1 MSDSQID
8 IRGLM
13 ATRAPRL
20 HRLLCLSLCAC
31 LAPALPAQSPA
42 DRAALLAYADS
53 LAAAT
58 SVEQVRTLESARAPG
73 TLGLLRTGLAALRR
87 GELGQERGPYD
98 QAIQL
103 LERAIDGEGRWPYP
117 WFALGVTQI
126 ACYRRAFVVKA
137 TNYSPAGASYREAAL
152 RSFAR
157 AIENDST
164 FVPAADAL
172 AGITLSL
179 GHRLL
184 PKMLAEPL
192 RRVELVPGTAPQVL
206 LAAANV
212 AFGNRDYE
220 RTLEILGD
228 YVRRGGDRGVA
239 AVEQARTLSAL
250 KRPEAA
256 AAAYLAGLTGLT
268 ETGRLA
274 YREDLG
280 WVAGQDEIDVL
291 DTLALPAVPAWV
303 GQFWRERDALNL
315 RAPNERLIE
324 HLRRWVYAHEN
335 FLSHRPDDVPANA
348 EGFGPQDQSSL
359 FEVGAIAEVMTEV
372 AGGIPAFRAYRR
384 TQWELD
390 DRGVMY
396 LRHGEPTKR
405 VSSVA
410 GPPNESW
417 AYDLPEGRR
426 VFHFLGSR
434 ALGTQ
439 SATTLTA
446 SLPLDADMLDA
457 RADLDSRYALLA
469 DRIQRLEAQARTNQ
483 SLNAA
488 QAREAGLEAAAPGA
502 SSGSALNAQSVTNA
516 IGNQSMTRLGAD
528 VLWREA
534 ARNRGAIAAAVAT
547 DGYPQHYRTS
557 LDAIVQVYG
566 VGFGQ
571 GETQRILTVFAVPGT
586 KLVPRRRPDG
596 GPGVLYPINFRIIA
610 LDRGTGVIRQL
621 DTTRTFL
628 APDTLKGDQ
637 HLSGLLE
644 LAVPAGAYQVRAL
657 VSQPGQEAGTGVG
670 RDSVRIPANPRDM
683 ILSDLILGR
692 PESGLAWTYGGE
704 KVPLNPLNA
713 VPRGSGVE
721 LWYEVG
727 GLAAGRKYSVTST
740 VRKAEDK
747 PTARPQLQVAFDFTA
762 SAPYERVSRGLGL
775 ANLKPGA
782 YVLSVSVEESGTD
795 RQVRRE
801 RALNVL
807 PR

>member
-1 MSDSQID
+1 
-8 IRGLM
+8 M
-13 ATRAPRL
+13 APRAPRL
-20 HRLLCLSLCAC
+20 LSLCLSVC
-31 LAPALPAQSPA
+31 LPPALHAQAPA
-42 DRAALLAYADS
+42 DRSALLAYADS
-53 LAAAT
+53 LAAVT
-58 SVEQVRTLESARAPG
+58 TVDQVRDLEAARVGG
-73 TLGLLRTGLAALRR
+73 TLGLIRSGLAALRR
-87 GELGQERGPYD
+87 GELGQDRGPYD

-117 WFALGVTQI
+117 WFALGVTQM
-126 ACYRRAFVVKA
+126 ASYRRAFVVKA

-157 AIENDST
+157 AIANDST

-192 RRVELVPGTAPQVL
+192 RRVEFVPGTAPQVH

-212 AFGNRDYE
+212 AFGNQEYE

-228 YVRRGGDRGVA
+228 YLRRGGDRGVA
-239 AVEQARTLSAL
+239 GVEQARTLSAL
-250 KRPEAA
+250 KRPEEA

-291 DTLALPAVPAWV
+291 DTLALTAVPAWV

-372 AGGIPAFRAYRR
+372 AGGIPAFRTYRR

-488 QAREAGLEAAAPGA
+488 LAREAGLEARTPG
-502 SSGSALNAQSVTNA
+502 STVISTGINAQSVNNA
-516 IGNQSMTRLGAD
+516 IANQSMTRLGAD

-547 DGYPQHYRTS
+547 DGYPQHYKTS

-566 VGFGQ
+566 VGFGK

-586 KLVPRRRPDG
+586 RLVPRRRPDG
-596 GPGVLYPINFRIIA
+596 GPGVLYPINFRVIA

-628 APDTLKGDQ
+628 APDTLRGDQ

-670 RDSVRIPANPRDM
+670 RDSVRIPADPRDM

-692 PESGLAWTYGGE
+692 TESGLAWSYGGE
-704 KVPLNPLNA
+704 KIPLNPLNA
-713 VPRGSGVE
+713 VPKGNGVE
-721 LWYEVG
+721 LFYEVG
-727 GLAAGRKYSVTST
+727 GLVAGQKYTVTST

-747 PTARPQLQVAFDFTA
+747 PTARPQLQVGFDFTA
-762 SAPYERVSRGLGL
+762 SASYERVSRGLGL

-782 YVLSVSVEESGTD
+782 YVLSVAVAEQGSG

>member
-1 MSDSQID
+1 
-8 IRGLM
+8 M
-13 ATRAPRL
+13 APRAPRL
-20 HRLLCLSLCAC
+20 LSLCLSVC
-31 LAPALPAQSPA
+31 LPPALHAQAPA
-42 DRAALLAYADS
+42 DRSALLAYADS

-58 SVEQVRTLESARAPG
+58 TVDQVRDLEAARVGG
-73 TLGLLRTGLAALRR
+73 TLGLIRSGLAALRR
-87 GELGQERGPYD
+87 GELGQDRGPYD

-117 WFALGVTQI
+117 WFALGVTQM
-126 ACYRRAFVVKA
+126 ASYRRAFVVKA

-157 AIENDST
+157 AIANDST

-192 RRVELVPGTAPQVL
+192 RRVEFVPGTAPQVH

-212 AFGNRDYE
+212 AFGNQEYE

-228 YVRRGGDRGVA
+228 YLRRGGDRGVA
-239 AVEQARTLSAL
+239 GVEQARTLSAL
-250 KRPEAA
+250 KRPEEA

-291 DTLALPAVPAWV
+291 DTLALTAVPAWV

-372 AGGIPAFRAYRR
+372 AGGIPAFRTYRR

-488 QAREAGLEAAAPGA
+488 LAREAGLEASTPG
-502 SSGSALNAQSVTNA
+502 STVISTGINAQSVNNA
-516 IGNQSMTRLGAD
+516 IANQSMTRLGAD

-547 DGYPQHYRTS
+547 DGYPQHYKTS

-566 VGFGQ
+566 VGFGK

-586 KLVPRRRPDG
+586 RLVPRRRPDG
-596 GPGVLYPINFRIIA
+596 GPGVLYPINFRVIA

-628 APDTLKGDQ
+628 APDTLRGDQ

-670 RDSVRIPANPRDM
+670 RDSVRIPADPRDM

-692 PESGLAWTYGGE
+692 TESGLAWSYGGE
-704 KVPLNPLNA
+704 KIPLNPLNA
-713 VPRGSGVE
+713 VPKGNGVE
-721 LWYEVG
+721 LFYEVG
-727 GLAAGRKYSVTST
+727 GLVAGQKYTVTST

-747 PTARPQLQVAFDFTA
+747 PTARPQLQVGFDFTA
-762 SAPYERVSRGLGL
+762 SASYERVSRGLGL

-782 YVLSVSVEESGTD
+782 YVLSVAVEEQGSG

>member
-1 MSDSQID
+1 
-8 IRGLM
+8 M
-13 ATRAPRL
+13 APRAPRL
-20 HRLLCLSLCAC
+20 LSLCLSVC
-31 LAPALPAQSPA
+31 LPPALHAQAPA
-42 DRAALLAYADS
+42 DRSALLAYADS

-58 SVEQVRTLESARAPG
+58 TVDQVRDLEAARVGG
-73 TLGLLRTGLAALRR
+73 TLGLIRSGLAALRR
-87 GELGQERGPYD
+87 GELGQDRGPYD

-117 WFALGVTQI
+117 WFALGVTQM
-126 ACYRRAFVVKA
+126 ASYRRAFVVKA

-157 AIENDST
+157 AIANDST

-192 RRVELVPGTAPQVL
+192 RRVEFVPGTAPQVH

-212 AFGNRDYE
+212 AFGNQEYE

-228 YVRRGGDRGVA
+228 YLRRGGDRGVA
-239 AVEQARTLSAL
+239 GVEQARTLSAL
-250 KRPEAA
+250 KRPEEA

-291 DTLALPAVPAWV
+291 DTLALTAVPAWV

-372 AGGIPAFRAYRR
+372 AGGIPAFRTYRR

-488 QAREAGLEAAAPGA
+488 LAREAGLEARTPG
-502 SSGSALNAQSVTNA
+502 STVISTGINAQSVNNA
-516 IGNQSMTRLGAD
+516 IANQSMTRLGAD

-547 DGYPQHYRTS
+547 DGYPQHYKTS

-566 VGFGQ
+566 VGFGK

-586 KLVPRRRPDG
+586 RLVPRRRPDG
-596 GPGVLYPINFRIIA
+596 GPGVLYPINFRVIA

-628 APDTLKGDQ
+628 APDTLRGDQ

-670 RDSVRIPANPRDM
+670 RDSVRIPADPRDM

-692 PESGLAWTYGGE
+692 TESGLAWSYGGE
-704 KVPLNPLNA
+704 KIPLNPLNA
-713 VPRGSGVE
+713 VPKGNGVE
-721 LWYEVG
+721 LFYEVG
-727 GLAAGRKYSVTST
+727 GLVAGQKYTVTST

-747 PTARPQLQVAFDFTA
+747 PTARPQLQVGFDFTA
-762 SAPYERVSRGLGL
+762 SASYERVSRGLGL

-782 YVLSVSVEESGTD
+782 YVLSVAVAEQGSG

>member
-1 MSDSQID
+1 
-8 IRGLM
+8 M
-13 ATRAPRL
+13 APRAPRL
-20 HRLLCLSLCAC
+20 LSLCLSVC
-31 LAPALPAQSPA
+31 LPPALHAQAPA
-42 DRAALLAYADS
+42 DRSALLAYADS

-58 SVEQVRTLESARAPG
+58 TVDQVRDLEAARVGG
-73 TLGLLRTGLAALRR
+73 TLGLIRSGLAALRR
-87 GELGQERGPYD
+87 GELGQDRGPYD

-117 WFALGVTQI
+117 WFALGVTQM
-126 ACYRRAFVVKA
+126 ASYRRAFVVKA

-157 AIENDST
+157 AIANDST

-192 RRVELVPGTAPQVL
+192 RRVEFVPGTAPQVH

-212 AFGNRDYE
+212 AFGNQEYE

-228 YVRRGGDRGVA
+228 YLRRGGDRGVA
-239 AVEQARTLSAL
+239 GVEQARTLSAL
-250 KRPEAA
+250 KRPEEA

-291 DTLALPAVPAWV
+291 DTLALTAVPAWV

-372 AGGIPAFRAYRR
+372 AGGIPAFRTYRR

-488 QAREAGLEAAAPGA
+488 LAREAGLEARTPG
-502 SSGSALNAQSVTNA
+502 STVISTGINAQSVNNA
-516 IGNQSMTRLGAD
+516 IANQSMTRLGAD

-547 DGYPQHYRTS
+547 DGYPQHYKTS

-566 VGFGQ
+566 VGFGK

-586 KLVPRRRPDG
+586 RLVPRRRPDG
-596 GPGVLYPINFRIIA
+596 GPGVLYPINFRVIA

-628 APDTLKGDQ
+628 APDTLRGDQ

-670 RDSVRIPANPRDM
+670 RDSVRIPADPRDM

-692 PESGLAWTYGGE
+692 TESGLAWSYGGE
-704 KVPLNPLNA
+704 KIPLNPLNA
-713 VPRGSGVE
+713 VPKGNGVE
-721 LWYEVG
+721 LFYEVG
-727 GLAAGRKYSVTST
+727 GLVAGQKYTVTST

-747 PTARPQLQVAFDFTA
+747 PTARPQLQVGFDFTA
-762 SAPYERVSRGLGL
+762 SASYERVSRGLGL

-782 YVLSVSVEESGTD
+782 YVLSVAVEEQGSG

>member
-1 MSDSQID
+1 
-8 IRGLM
+8 M
-13 ATRAPRL
+13 APRAPRP
-20 HRLLCLSLCAC
+20 HRLLSLCLSVC
-31 LAPALPAQSPA
+31 LATALPAQSPA

-58 SVEQVRTLESARAPG
+58 TVEQVRALDATRAAGPI
-73 TLGLLRTGLAALRR
+73 GLIRSGLAALRR

-103 LERAIDGEGRWPYP
+103 LERAIDGEGRWPHP

-157 AIENDST
+157 AIEKDST

-184 PKMLAEPL
+184 PRMLAEPL
-192 RRVELVPGTAPQVL
+192 RRVELVPGTAPQVN
-206 LAAANV
+206 LAAAAV
-212 AFGNRDYE
+212 AFGNQEYE

-239 AVEQARTLSAL
+239 GVEQARTLSAL
-250 KRPEAA
+250 KRPDAA

-291 DTLALPAVPAWV
+291 DTLALAAVPAWV

-372 AGGIPAFRAYRR
+372 AGGIPAFRTYRR

-426 VFHFLGSR
+426 VYHFLGSR

-488 QAREAGLEAAAPGA
+488 QAREAGLEA
-502 SSGSALNAQSVTNA
+502 SLESGSGAALNAQSVTNA
-516 IGNQSMTRLGAD
+516 IANQSMTRLGAD

-534 ARNRGAIAAAVAT
+534 ARNRGAIAAAVAS
-547 DGYPQHYRTS
+547 DGFPQRYKTS

-571 GETQRILTVFAVPGT
+571 GETSRILTVFAVPGAR
-586 KLVPRRRPDG
+586 LVPRRRPDG
-596 GPGVLYPINFRIIA
+596 GPGVLYPINFRVIA
-610 LDRGTGVIRQL
+610 LDRGTGVIRQM

-628 APDTLKGDQ
+628 APDTLRGDQ
-637 HLSGLLE
+637 HLSGMLE
-644 LAVPAGAYQVRAL
+644 LAVPPGAYQVRAL
-657 VSQPGQEAGTGVG
+657 VSQPGLEAATGVG
-670 RDSVRIPANPRDM
+670 RDSVSIPANPRDM

-692 PESGLAWTYGGE
+692 PESGLAWMYAGE
-704 KVPLNPLNA
+704 RVPLNPLNA
-713 VPRGSGVE
+713 VPRGAGVE
-721 LWYEVG
+721 LFYEIG
-727 GLAAGRKYSVTST
+727 GLAPGQRYSVTST
-740 VRKAEDK
+740 VRKAEDR

-762 SAPYERVSRGLGL
+762 TATYERVSRGLGL

-782 YVLSVSVEESGTD
+782 YVLVVAVEEAGNG
-795 RQVRRE
+795 RRVRRE

>member
-1 MSDSQID
+1 
-8 IRGLM
+8 M
-13 ATRAPRL
+13 APRAPRL
-20 HRLLCLSLCAC
+20 LSLCLSVC
-31 LAPALPAQSPA
+31 LPPALHAQAPA
-42 DRAALLAYADS
+42 DRSALLAYADS

-58 SVEQVRTLESARAPG
+58 TVDQVRDLEAARVGG
-73 TLGLLRTGLAALRR
+73 TLGLIRSGLAALRR
-87 GELGQERGPYD
+87 GELGQDRGPYD

-117 WFALGVTQI
+117 WFALGVTQM
-126 ACYRRAFVVKA
+126 ASYRRAFVVKA

-157 AIENDST
+157 AIANDST

-192 RRVELVPGTAPQVL
+192 RRVELVPGTAPQVR

-212 AFGNRDYE
+212 AFGNQEYE

-228 YVRRGGDRGVA
+228 YLRRGGDRGVA
-239 AVEQARTLSAL
+239 GVEQARTLSAL
-250 KRPEAA
+250 KRPEEA

-291 DTLALPAVPAWV
+291 DTLALTAVPAWV

-372 AGGIPAFRAYRR
+372 AGGIPAFRTYRR

-488 QAREAGLEAAAPGA
+488 LAREAGLEARTPG
-502 SSGSALNAQSVTNA
+502 STVISTGINAQSVNNA
-516 IGNQSMTRLGAD
+516 IANQSMTRLGAD

-547 DGYPQHYRTS
+547 DGYPQHYKTS

-566 VGFGQ
+566 VGFGK

-586 KLVPRRRPDG
+586 RLVPRRRPDG
-596 GPGVLYPINFRIIA
+596 GPGVLYPINFRVIA

-628 APDTLKGDQ
+628 APDTLRGDQ

-670 RDSVRIPANPRDM
+670 RDSVRIPADPRDM

-692 PESGLAWTYGGE
+692 TESGLAWSYGGE
-704 KVPLNPLNA
+704 KIPLNPLNA
-713 VPRGSGVE
+713 VPKGNGVE
-721 LWYEVG
+721 LFYEVG
-727 GLAAGRKYSVTST
+727 GLVAGQKYTVTST

-747 PTARPQLQVAFDFTA
+747 PTARPQLQVGFDFTA
-762 SAPYERVSRGLGL
+762 SASYERVSRGLGL

-782 YVLSVSVEESGTD
+782 YVLSVAVAEQGSG

>member
-1 MSDSQID
+1 
-8 IRGLM
+8 M
-13 ATRAPRL
+13 APRAPRL
-20 HRLLCLSLCAC
+20 LSLCLSVC
-31 LAPALPAQSPA
+31 LPPALHAQAPA
-42 DRAALLAYADS
+42 DRSALLAFADS

-58 SVEQVRTLESARAPG
+58 TVDQVRDLEAARVGG
-73 TLGLLRTGLAALRR
+73 TLGLIRSGLAALRR
-87 GELGQERGPYD
+87 GELGQDRGPYD

-117 WFALGVTQI
+117 WFALGVTQM
-126 ACYRRAFVVKA
+126 ASYRRAFVVKA

-157 AIENDST
+157 AIANDST

-192 RRVELVPGTAPQVL
+192 RRVELVPGTAPQVR

-212 AFGNRDYE
+212 AFGNQEYE

-228 YVRRGGDRGVA
+228 YLRRGGDRGVA
-239 AVEQARTLSAL
+239 GVEQARTLSAL
-250 KRPEAA
+250 KRPEEA

-268 ETGRLA
+268 EAGLLA

-291 DTLALPAVPAWV
+291 DTLALAAVPAWV

-372 AGGIPAFRAYRR
+372 AGGIPAFRTYRR

-488 QAREAGLEAAAPGA
+488 LAREAGLEASTPG
-502 SSGSALNAQSVTNA
+502 STVISTGINAQSVNNA
-516 IGNQSMTRLGAD
+516 IANQSMTRLGAD

-547 DGYPQHYRTS
+547 DGYPQHYKTS

-566 VGFGQ
+566 VGFGK

-586 KLVPRRRPDG
+586 RLVPRRRPDG
-596 GPGVLYPINFRIIA
+596 GPGVLYPINFRVIA

-628 APDTLKGDQ
+628 APDTLRGDQ

-670 RDSVRIPANPRDM
+670 RDSVRIPADPRDM

-692 PESGLAWTYGGE
+692 TESGLAWSYGGE
-704 KVPLNPLNA
+704 KIPLNPLNA
-713 VPRGSGVE
+713 VPKGNGVE
-721 LWYEVG
+721 LFYEVG
-727 GLAAGRKYSVTST
+727 GLVAGQKYTVTST

-747 PTARPQLQVAFDFTA
+747 PTARPQLQVGFDFTA
-762 SAPYERVSRGLGL
+762 SASYERVSRGLGL

-782 YVLSVSVEESGTD
+782 YVLSVAVAEQGSG

>member
-1 MSDSQID
+1 
-8 IRGLM
+8 M
-13 ATRAPRL
+13 APRAPRL
-20 HRLLCLSLCAC
+20 LSLCLSVC
-31 LAPALPAQSPA
+31 LPPALHAQAPA
-42 DRAALLAYADS
+42 DRSALLAYADS

-58 SVEQVRTLESARAPG
+58 TVDQVRDLEAARVGG
-73 TLGLLRTGLAALRR
+73 TLGLIRSGLAALRR
-87 GELGQERGPYD
+87 GELGQDRGPYD

-117 WFALGVTQI
+117 WFALGVTQM
-126 ACYRRAFVVKA
+126 ASYRRAFVVKA

-157 AIENDST
+157 AIANDST

-192 RRVELVPGTAPQVL
+192 RRVELVPGTAPQVH

-212 AFGNRDYE
+212 AFGNQEYE

-228 YVRRGGDRGVA
+228 YLRRGGDRGVA
-239 AVEQARTLSAL
+239 GVEQARTLSAL
-250 KRPEAA
+250 KRPEEA

-291 DTLALPAVPAWV
+291 DTLALTAVPAWV

-372 AGGIPAFRAYRR
+372 AGGIPAFRTYRR

-488 QAREAGLEAAAPGA
+488 LAREAGLEARTPG
-502 SSGSALNAQSVTNA
+502 STVISTGINAQSVNNA
-516 IGNQSMTRLGAD
+516 IANQSMTRLGAD

-547 DGYPQHYRTS
+547 DGYPQHYKTS

-566 VGFGQ
+566 VGFGK

-586 KLVPRRRPDG
+586 RLVPRRRPDG
-596 GPGVLYPINFRIIA
+596 GPGVLYPINFRVIA

-628 APDTLKGDQ
+628 APDTLRGDQ

-670 RDSVRIPANPRDM
+670 RDSVRIPADPRDM

-692 PESGLAWTYGGE
+692 TESGLAWSYGGE
-704 KVPLNPLNA
+704 KIPLNPLNA
-713 VPRGSGVE
+713 VPKGNGVE
-721 LWYEVG
+721 LFYEVG
-727 GLAAGRKYSVTST
+727 GLVAGQKYTVTST

-747 PTARPQLQVAFDFTA
+747 PTARPQLQVGFDFTA
-762 SAPYERVSRGLGL
+762 SASYERVSRGLGL

-782 YVLSVSVEESGTD
+782 YVLSVAVEEQGSG

>member
-1 MSDSQID
+1 
-8 IRGLM
+8 M
-13 ATRAPRL
+13 APRAPRL
-20 HRLLCLSLCAC
+20 LSLCLSVC
-31 LAPALPAQSPA
+31 LPPALHAQAPA
-42 DRAALLAYADS
+42 DRSALLAYADS
-53 LAAAT
+53 LAAVT
-58 SVEQVRTLESARAPG
+58 TVDQVRDLEAARVGG
-73 TLGLLRTGLAALRR
+73 TLGLIRSGLAALRR
-87 GELGQERGPYD
+87 GELGQDRGPYD

-117 WFALGVTQI
+117 WFALGVTQM
-126 ACYRRAFVVKA
+126 ASYRRAFVVKA

-157 AIENDST
+157 AIANDST

-192 RRVELVPGTAPQVL
+192 RRVEFVPGTAPQVH

-212 AFGNRDYE
+212 AFGNQEYE

-228 YVRRGGDRGVA
+228 YLRRGGDRGVA
-239 AVEQARTLSAL
+239 GVEQARTLSAL
-250 KRPEAA
+250 KRPEEA

-291 DTLALPAVPAWV
+291 ETLALTAVPAWV

-372 AGGIPAFRAYRR
+372 AGGIPAFRTYRR

-488 QAREAGLEAAAPGA
+488 LAREAGLEASTPG
-502 SSGSALNAQSVTNA
+502 STVISTGINAQSVNNA
-516 IGNQSMTRLGAD
+516 IANQSMTRLGAD

-547 DGYPQHYRTS
+547 DGYPQHYKTS

-566 VGFGQ
+566 VGFGK

-586 KLVPRRRPDG
+586 RLVPRRRPDG
-596 GPGVLYPINFRIIA
+596 GPGVLYPINFRVIA

-628 APDTLKGDQ
+628 APDTLRGDQ

-670 RDSVRIPANPRDM
+670 RDSVRIPADPRDM

-692 PESGLAWTYGGE
+692 TESGLAWSYGGE
-704 KVPLNPLNA
+704 KIPLNPLNA
-713 VPRGSGVE
+713 VPKGNGVE
-721 LWYEVG
+721 LFYEVG
-727 GLAAGRKYSVTST
+727 GLVAGQKYTVTST

-747 PTARPQLQVAFDFTA
+747 PTARPQLQVGFDFTA
-762 SAPYERVSRGLGL
+762 SASYERVSRGLGL

-782 YVLSVSVEESGTD
+782 YVLSVAVAEQGSG

>member
-1 MSDSQID
+1 
-8 IRGLM
+8 M
-13 ATRAPRL
+13 APRAPRL
-20 HRLLCLSLCAC
+20 LSLCLSVC
-31 LAPALPAQSPA
+31 LAPALHAQAPA
-42 DRAALLAYADS
+42 DRSALLAYADS

-58 SVEQVRTLESARAPG
+58 TVDQVRDLEAARVGG
-73 TLGLLRTGLAALRR
+73 TLGLIRSGLAALRR
-87 GELGQERGPYD
+87 GELGQDRGPYD

-117 WFALGVTQI
+117 WFALGVTQM
-126 ACYRRAFVVKA
+126 ASYRRAFVVKA

-157 AIENDST
+157 AIANDST

-192 RRVELVPGTAPQVL
+192 RRVEFVPGTAPQVH

-212 AFGNRDYE
+212 AFGNQEYE

-228 YVRRGGDRGVA
+228 YLRRGGDRGVA
-239 AVEQARTLSAL
+239 GVEQARTLSAL
-250 KRPEAA
+250 KRPEEA

-291 DTLALPAVPAWV
+291 DTLALTAVPAWV

-372 AGGIPAFRAYRR
+372 AGGIPAFRTYRR

-488 QAREAGLEAAAPGA
+488 LAREAGLEARTPG
-502 SSGSALNAQSVTNA
+502 STVISTGINAQSVNNA
-516 IGNQSMTRLGAD
+516 IANQSMTRLGAD

-547 DGYPQHYRTS
+547 DGYPQHYKTS

-566 VGFGQ
+566 VGFGK

-586 KLVPRRRPDG
+586 RLVPRRRPDG
-596 GPGVLYPINFRIIA
+596 GPGVLYPINFRVIA

-628 APDTLKGDQ
+628 APDTLRGDQ

-670 RDSVRIPANPRDM
+670 RDSVRIPADPRDM

-692 PESGLAWTYGGE
+692 TESGLAWSYGGE
-704 KVPLNPLNA
+704 KIPLNPLNA
-713 VPRGSGVE
+713 VPKGNGVE
-721 LWYEVG
+721 LFYEVG
-727 GLAAGRKYSVTST
+727 GLVAGQKYTVTST

-747 PTARPQLQVAFDFTA
+747 PTARPQLQVGFDFTA
-762 SAPYERVSRGLGL
+762 SASYERVSRGLGL

-782 YVLSVSVEESGTD
+782 YVLSVAVEEQGSG

>member
-1 MSDSQID
+1 
-8 IRGLM
+8 M
-13 ATRAPRL
+13 APRAPRL
-20 HRLLCLSLCAC
+20 LSLCLSVC
-31 LAPALPAQSPA
+31 LPPALHAQAPA
-42 DRAALLAYADS
+42 DRSALLAYADS

-58 SVEQVRTLESARAPG
+58 TVDQVRDLEAARVGG
-73 TLGLLRTGLAALRR
+73 TLGLIRSGLAALRR
-87 GELGQERGPYD
+87 GELGQDRGPYD

-117 WFALGVTQI
+117 WFALGVTQM
-126 ACYRRAFVVKA
+126 ASYRRAFVVKA

-157 AIENDST
+157 AIANDST

-192 RRVELVPGTAPQVL
+192 RRVELVPGTAPQVR

-212 AFGNRDYE
+212 AFGNQEYE

-228 YVRRGGDRGVA
+228 YLRRGGDRGVA
-239 AVEQARTLSAL
+239 GVEQARTLSAL
-250 KRPEAA
+250 KRPEEA

-291 DTLALPAVPAWV
+291 DTLALTAVPAWV

-372 AGGIPAFRAYRR
+372 AGGIPAFRTYRR

-488 QAREAGLEAAAPGA
+488 LAREAGLEASTPG
-502 SSGSALNAQSVTNA
+502 STVISTGINAQSVNNA
-516 IGNQSMTRLGAD
+516 IANQSMTRLGAD

-547 DGYPQHYRTS
+547 DGYPQHYKTS

-566 VGFGQ
+566 VGFGK

-586 KLVPRRRPDG
+586 RLVPRRRPDG
-596 GPGVLYPINFRIIA
+596 GPGVLYPINFRVIA

-628 APDTLKGDQ
+628 APDTLRGDQ

-670 RDSVRIPANPRDM
+670 RDSVRIPADPRDM

-692 PESGLAWTYGGE
+692 TESGLAWSYGGE
-704 KVPLNPLNA
+704 KIPLNPLNA
-713 VPRGSGVE
+713 VPKGNGVE
-721 LWYEVG
+721 LFYEVG
-727 GLAAGRKYSVTST
+727 GLVAGQKYTVTST

-747 PTARPQLQVAFDFTA
+747 PTARPQLQVGFDFTA
-762 SAPYERVSRGLGL
+762 SASYERVSRGLGL

-782 YVLSVSVEESGTD
+782 YVLSVAVAEQGSG

>member
-1 MSDSQID
+1 
-8 IRGLM
+8 M
-13 ATRAPRL
+13 APRAPRL
-20 HRLLCLSLCAC
+20 LSLCLSVC
-31 LAPALPAQSPA
+31 LPPALHAQAPA
-42 DRAALLAYADS
+42 DRSALLAYADS
-53 LAAAT
+53 LAAVT
-58 SVEQVRTLESARAPG
+58 TVDQVRDLEAARVGG
-73 TLGLLRTGLAALRR
+73 TLGLIRSGLAALRR
-87 GELGQERGPYD
+87 GELGQDRGPYD

-117 WFALGVTQI
+117 WFALGVTQM
-126 ACYRRAFVVKA
+126 ASYRRAFVVKA

-157 AIENDST
+157 AIANDST

-192 RRVELVPGTAPQVL
+192 RRVEFVPGTAPQVH

-212 AFGNRDYE
+212 AFGNQEYE

-228 YVRRGGDRGVA
+228 YLRRGGDRGVA
-239 AVEQARTLSAL
+239 GVEQARTLSAL
-250 KRPEAA
+250 KRPEEA

-291 DTLALPAVPAWV
+291 DTLALTAVPAWV

-372 AGGIPAFRAYRR
+372 AGGIPAFRTYRR

-488 QAREAGLEAAAPGA
+488 LAREAGLEASTPG
-502 SSGSALNAQSVTNA
+502 STVISTGINAQSVNNA
-516 IGNQSMTRLGAD
+516 IANQSMTRLGAD

-547 DGYPQHYRTS
+547 DGYPQHYKTS

-566 VGFGQ
+566 VGFGK

-586 KLVPRRRPDG
+586 RLVPRRRPDG
-596 GPGVLYPINFRIIA
+596 GPGVLYPINFRVIA

-628 APDTLKGDQ
+628 APDTLRGDQ

-670 RDSVRIPANPRDM
+670 RDSVRIPADPRDM

-692 PESGLAWTYGGE
+692 TESGLAWSYGGE
-704 KVPLNPLNA
+704 KIPLNPLNA
-713 VPRGSGVE
+713 VPKGNGVE
-721 LWYEVG
+721 LFYEVG
-727 GLAAGRKYSVTST
+727 GLVAGQKYTVTST

-747 PTARPQLQVAFDFTA
+747 PTARPQLQVGFDFTA
-762 SAPYERVSRGLGL
+762 SASYERVSRGLGL

-782 YVLSVSVEESGTD
+782 YVLSVAVAEQGSG

>member
-1 MSDSQID
+1 
-8 IRGLM
+8 M
-13 ATRAPRL
+13 APRAPRL
-20 HRLLCLSLCAC
+20 LSLCLSVC
-31 LAPALPAQSPA
+31 LPPALHAQAPA
-42 DRAALLAYADS
+42 DRSALLAYADS

-58 SVEQVRTLESARAPG
+58 TVDQVRDLEAARVGG
-73 TLGLLRTGLAALRR
+73 TLGLIRNGLAALRR
-87 GELGQERGPYD
+87 GELGQDRGPYD

-117 WFALGVTQI
+117 WFALGVTQM
-126 ACYRRAFVVKA
+126 ASYRRAFVVKA

-157 AIENDST
+157 AIANDST

-192 RRVELVPGTAPQVL
+192 RRVEFVPGTAPQVH

-212 AFGNRDYE
+212 AFGNQEYE

-228 YVRRGGDRGVA
+228 YLRRGGDRGVA
-239 AVEQARTLSAL
+239 GVEQARTLSAL
-250 KRPEAA
+250 KRPEEA

-268 ETGRLA
+268 EAGLLA

-291 DTLALPAVPAWV
+291 DTLALAAVPAWV

-372 AGGIPAFRAYRR
+372 AGGIPAFRTYRR

-488 QAREAGLEAAAPGA
+488 LAREAGLEASTPG
-502 SSGSALNAQSVTNA
+502 STVISTGINAQSVNNA
-516 IGNQSMTRLGAD
+516 IANQSMTRLGAD

-547 DGYPQHYRTS
+547 DGYPQHYKTS

-566 VGFGQ
+566 VGFGK

-586 KLVPRRRPDG
+586 RLVPRRRPDG
-596 GPGVLYPINFRIIA
+596 GPGVLYPINFRVIA

-628 APDTLKGDQ
+628 APDTLRGDQ

-670 RDSVRIPANPRDM
+670 RDSVRIPADPRDM

-692 PESGLAWTYGGE
+692 TESGLAWSYGGE
-704 KVPLNPLNA
+704 KIPLNPLNA
-713 VPRGSGVE
+713 VPKGNGVE
-721 LWYEVG
+721 LFYEVG
-727 GLAAGRKYSVTST
+727 GLVAGQKYTVTST

-747 PTARPQLQVAFDFTA
+747 PTARPQLQVGFDFTA
-762 SAPYERVSRGLGL
+762 GASYERVSRGLGL

-782 YVLSVSVEESGTD
+782 YVLSVAVAEQGSG

>member
-1 MSDSQID
+1 
-8 IRGLM
+8 M
-13 ATRAPRL
+13 APRAPRL
-20 HRLLCLSLCAC
+20 LSLCLSVC
-31 LAPALPAQSPA
+31 LPPALHAQAPA
-42 DRAALLAYADS
+42 DRSALLAYADS

-58 SVEQVRTLESARAPG
+58 TVDQVRDLEAARVGG
-73 TLGLLRTGLAALRR
+73 TLGLIRSGLAALRR
-87 GELGQERGPYD
+87 GELGQDRGPYD

-117 WFALGVTQI
+117 WFALGVTQM
-126 ACYRRAFVVKA
+126 ASYRRAFVVKA

-157 AIENDST
+157 AIANDST

-192 RRVELVPGTAPQVL
+192 RRVEFVPGTAPQVH

-212 AFGNRDYE
+212 AFGNQEYE

-228 YVRRGGDRGVA
+228 YLRRGGDRGVA
-239 AVEQARTLSAL
+239 GVEQARTLSAL
-250 KRPEAA
+250 KRPEEA

-291 DTLALPAVPAWV
+291 DTLALTAVPAWV

-372 AGGIPAFRAYRR
+372 AGGIPAFRTYRR

-488 QAREAGLEAAAPGA
+488 LAREAGLEASTPG
-502 SSGSALNAQSVTNA
+502 STVISTGINAQSVNNA
-516 IGNQSMTRLGAD
+516 IANQSMTRLGAD

-547 DGYPQHYRTS
+547 DGYPQHYKTS

-566 VGFGQ
+566 VGFGK

-586 KLVPRRRPDG
+586 RLVPRRRPDG
-596 GPGVLYPINFRIIA
+596 GPGVLYPINFRVIA

-628 APDTLKGDQ
+628 APDTLRGDQ

-670 RDSVRIPANPRDM
+670 RDSVRIPADPRDM

-692 PESGLAWTYGGE
+692 TESGLAWSYGGE
-704 KVPLNPLNA
+704 KIPLNPLNA
-713 VPRGSGVE
+713 VPKGNGVE
-721 LWYEVG
+721 LFYEVG
-727 GLAAGRKYSVTST
+727 GLVAGQKYTVTST

-747 PTARPQLQVAFDFTA
+747 PTARPQLQVGFDFTA
-762 SAPYERVSRGLGL
+762 SASYERVSRGLGL

-782 YVLSVSVEESGTD
+782 YVLSVAVAEQGSG

>member
-1 MSDSQID
+1 MVP
-8 IRGLM
+8 
-13 ATRAPRL
+13 RAPRL
-20 HRLLCLSLCAC
+20 LSLCLSVC
-31 LAPALPAQSPA
+31 LAPALHAQAPA
-42 DRAALLAYADS
+42 DRSALLAYADS

-58 SVEQVRTLESARAPG
+58 TVDQVRDLEAARVGG
-73 TLGLLRTGLAALRR
+73 TLGLIRNGLAALRR
-87 GELGQERGPYD
+87 GELGQDRGPYD

-117 WFALGVTQI
+117 WFALGVTQM
-126 ACYRRAFVVKA
+126 ASYRRAFVVKA

-157 AIENDST
+157 AIANDST

-192 RRVELVPGTAPQVL
+192 RRVELVPGTAPQVR

-212 AFGNRDYE
+212 AFGNQEYE

-228 YVRRGGDRGVA
+228 YLRRGGDRGVA
-239 AVEQARTLSAL
+239 GVEQARTLSAL
-250 KRPEAA
+250 KRPEEA

-268 ETGRLA
+268 EAGLLA

-291 DTLALPAVPAWV
+291 DTLALAAVPAWV

-372 AGGIPAFRAYRR
+372 AGGIPAFRTYRR

-488 QAREAGLEAAAPGA
+488 LAREAGLEARTPG
-502 SSGSALNAQSVTNA
+502 STVISTGNNAQSVNNA

-547 DGYPQHYRTS
+547 DGYPQHYKTS

-566 VGFGQ
+566 VGFGK
-571 GETQRILTVFAVPGT
+571 GEPQRILTVFAVPGAR
-586 KLVPRRRPDG
+586 LVPRRRPDG
-596 GPGVLYPINFRIIA
+596 GPGVLYPINFRVIA

-628 APDTLKGDQ
+628 APDTLRGDQ

-670 RDSVRIPANPRDM
+670 RDSVRIPADPRDM

-692 PESGLAWTYGGE
+692 TESGLAWSYGGE
-704 KVPLNPLNA
+704 KIPLNPLNA
-713 VPRGSGVE
+713 VPKGNGVE
-721 LWYEVG
+721 LFYEVG
-727 GLAAGRKYSVTST
+727 GLVAGQKYTVTST

-747 PTARPQLQVAFDFTA
+747 PTARPQLQVGFDFTA
-762 SAPYERVSRGLGL
+762 GAAYERVSRGLGL

-782 YVLSVSVEESGTD
+782 YVLSVAVEEQGSG

>member
-1 MSDSQID
+1 
-8 IRGLM
+8 M
-13 ATRAPRL
+13 APRAPRL
-20 HRLLCLSLCAC
+20 LSLCLSVC
-31 LAPALPAQSPA
+31 LAPALHAQAPA
-42 DRAALLAYADS
+42 DRSALLAYADS

-58 SVEQVRTLESARAPG
+58 TVDQVRDLEAARVGG
-73 TLGLLRTGLAALRR
+73 TLGLIRSGLAALRR
-87 GELGQERGPYD
+87 GELGQDRGPYD

-117 WFALGVTQI
+117 WFALGVTQM
-126 ACYRRAFVVKA
+126 ASYRRAFVVKA

-157 AIENDST
+157 AIANDST

-192 RRVELVPGTAPQVL
+192 RRVEFVPGTAPQVH

-212 AFGNRDYE
+212 AFGNQEYE

-228 YVRRGGDRGVA
+228 YLRRGGDRGVA
-239 AVEQARTLSAL
+239 GVEQARTLSAL
-250 KRPEAA
+250 KRPEEA

-291 DTLALPAVPAWV
+291 DTLALTAVPAWV

-372 AGGIPAFRAYRR
+372 AGGIPAFRTYRR

-488 QAREAGLEAAAPGA
+488 LAREAGLEASTPG
-502 SSGSALNAQSVTNA
+502 STVISTGINAQSVNNA
-516 IGNQSMTRLGAD
+516 IANQSMTRLGAD

-547 DGYPQHYRTS
+547 DGYPQHYKTS

-566 VGFGQ
+566 VGFGK

-586 KLVPRRRPDG
+586 RLVPRRRPDG
-596 GPGVLYPINFRIIA
+596 GPGVLYPINFRVIA

-628 APDTLKGDQ
+628 APDTLRGDQ

-670 RDSVRIPANPRDM
+670 RDSVRIPADPRDM

-692 PESGLAWTYGGE
+692 TESGLAWSYGGE
-704 KVPLNPLNA
+704 KIPLNPLNA
-713 VPRGSGVE
+713 VPKGNGVE
-721 LWYEVG
+721 LFYEVG
-727 GLAAGRKYSVTST
+727 GLVAGQKYTVTST

-747 PTARPQLQVAFDFTA
+747 PTARPQLQVGFDFTA
-762 SAPYERVSRGLGL
+762 SASYERVSRGLGL

-782 YVLSVSVEESGTD
+782 YVLSVAVAEQGSG

>member
-1 MSDSQID
+1 
-8 IRGLM
+8 M
-13 ATRAPRL
+13 APRAPRL
-20 HRLLCLSLCAC
+20 LSLCLSVC
-31 LAPALPAQSPA
+31 LAPALHAQAPA
-42 DRAALLAYADS
+42 DRSALLAYADS
-53 LAAAT
+53 LAAVT
-58 SVEQVRTLESARAPG
+58 TVDQVRDLEAARVGG
-73 TLGLLRTGLAALRR
+73 TLGLIRSGLAALRR
-87 GELGQERGPYD
+87 GELGQDRGPYD

-117 WFALGVTQI
+117 WFALGVTQM
-126 ACYRRAFVVKA
+126 ASYRRAFVVKA

-157 AIENDST
+157 AIANDST

-192 RRVELVPGTAPQVL
+192 RRVEFVPGTAPQVH

-212 AFGNRDYE
+212 AFGNQEYE

-228 YVRRGGDRGVA
+228 YLRRGGDRGVA
-239 AVEQARTLSAL
+239 GVEQARTLSAL
-250 KRPEAA
+250 KRPEEA

-291 DTLALPAVPAWV
+291 DTLALTAVPAWV

-372 AGGIPAFRAYRR
+372 AGGIPAFRTYRR

-488 QAREAGLEAAAPGA
+488 LAREAGLEASTPG
-502 SSGSALNAQSVTNA
+502 STVISTGINAQSVNNA
-516 IGNQSMTRLGAD
+516 IANQSMTRLGAD

-547 DGYPQHYRTS
+547 DGYPQHYKTS

-566 VGFGQ
+566 VGFGK

-586 KLVPRRRPDG
+586 RLVPRRRPDG
-596 GPGVLYPINFRIIA
+596 GPGVLYPINFRVIA

-628 APDTLKGDQ
+628 APDTLRGDQ

-670 RDSVRIPANPRDM
+670 RDSVRIPADPRDM

-692 PESGLAWTYGGE
+692 TESGLAWSYGGE
-704 KVPLNPLNA
+704 KIPLNPLNA
-713 VPRGSGVE
+713 VPKGNGVE
-721 LWYEVG
+721 LFYEVG
-727 GLAAGRKYSVTST
+727 GLVAGQKYTVTST

-747 PTARPQLQVAFDFTA
+747 PTARPQLQVGFDFTA
-762 SAPYERVSRGLGL
+762 SASYERVSRGLGL

-782 YVLSVSVEESGTD
+782 YVLSVAVAEQGSG

>member
-1 MSDSQID
+1 
-8 IRGLM
+8 M
-13 ATRAPRL
+13 APRAPRL
-20 HRLLCLSLCAC
+20 LSLCLSVC
-31 LAPALPAQSPA
+31 LAPALHAQAPA
-42 DRAALLAYADS
+42 DRSALLAYADS

-58 SVEQVRTLESARAPG
+58 TVDQVRDLEAARVGG
-73 TLGLLRTGLAALRR
+73 TLGLIRSGLAALRR
-87 GELGQERGPYD
+87 GELGQDRGPYD

-117 WFALGVTQI
+117 WFALGVTQM
-126 ACYRRAFVVKA
+126 ASYRRAFVVKA

-157 AIENDST
+157 AIANDST

-192 RRVELVPGTAPQVL
+192 RRVELVPGTAPQVR

-212 AFGNRDYE
+212 AFGNQEYE

-228 YVRRGGDRGVA
+228 YLRRGGDRGVA
-239 AVEQARTLSAL
+239 GVEQARTLSAL
-250 KRPEAA
+250 KRPEEA

-291 DTLALPAVPAWV
+291 DTLALTAVPAWV

-372 AGGIPAFRAYRR
+372 AGGIPAFRTYRR

-488 QAREAGLEAAAPGA
+488 LAREAGLEARTPG
-502 SSGSALNAQSVTNA
+502 STVISTGINAQSVNNA
-516 IGNQSMTRLGAD
+516 IANQSMTRLGAD

-547 DGYPQHYRTS
+547 DGYPQHYKTS

-566 VGFGQ
+566 VGFGK

-586 KLVPRRRPDG
+586 RLVPRRRPDG
-596 GPGVLYPINFRIIA
+596 GPGVLYPINFRVIA

-628 APDTLKGDQ
+628 APDTLRGDQ

-670 RDSVRIPANPRDM
+670 RDSVRIPADPRDM

-692 PESGLAWTYGGE
+692 TESGLAWSYGGE
-704 KVPLNPLNA
+704 KIPLNPLNA
-713 VPRGSGVE
+713 VPKGNGVE
-721 LWYEVG
+721 LFYEVG
-727 GLAAGRKYSVTST
+727 GLVAGQKYTVTST

-747 PTARPQLQVAFDFTA
+747 PTARPQLQVGFDFTA
-762 SAPYERVSRGLGL
+762 SASYERVSRGLGL

-782 YVLSVSVEESGTD
+782 YVLSVAVAEQGSG